1 MNLAPA
7 YDKWLEETLEQG
19 REEGLTIGRDEG
31 LAIGRDKG
39 REESTIEIAQRML
52 QINLPFETIAQVTGL
67 SIEVLQR
74 LRSKD

>member
-31 LAIGRDKG
+31 
-39 REESTIEIAQRML
+39 REESKVEIAQRLLNM
-52 QINLPFETIAQVTGL
+52 NLSIEMISQGTGL